1 MYLSVFIRGVTVH
14 VFIPNRHGTGIS
26 VRCIRPYDECRQF
39 TPNPEEGARSNATLF
54 DNSQLKNSECQRM
67 AWVAHLKTKPTRQW
81 PCADSECVSHMDWQ
95 RLLHSTVCEMELC
108 PTSLIQHKSKYSI
121 ILPYLR
127 CNLSEYKT
135 IIYCIMQM
143 TGLYFSRFPTVI
155 EVGADVWFT
164 VFYFDKVPLV
174 LSS

>member
-14 VFIPNRHGTGIS
+14 VFIPNRHGTCIS

-108 PTSLIQHKSKYSI
+108 PTSLIQHKSKCSI

-135 IIYCIMQM
+135 IIY
-143 TGLYFSRFPTVI
+143 YANDR
-155 EVGADVWFT
+155 
-164 VFYFDKVPLV
+164 LV
-174 LSS
+174 LHFAFQRW